1 VHSTEGSGVQAS
13 WIHDVTAILRH
24 GHAILEDARRVL
36 IDKPVK
42 NDKSN
47 AGLEERKT
55 AEEVLLVL
63 LTFCPCM
70 RIVGDRDRNA
80 IISCSRN
87 SSML

>member
-1 VHSTEGSGVQAS
+1 M
-13 WIHDVTAILRH
+13 RH

-36 IDKPVK
+36 IDKPVEHDK
-42 NDKSN
+42 NN

-63 LTFCPCM
+63 LNFCPCT
-70 RIVGDRDRNA
+70 RIVEDRDRNA

-87 SSML
+87 SSTL

>member
-1 VHSTEGSGVQAS
+1 M
-13 WIHDVTAILRH
+13 RH

-36 IDKPVK
+36 IDKPVEH
-42 NDKSN
+42 DKSN

-55 AEEVLLVL
+55 AEEVLL
-63 LTFCPCM
+63 TFCLCT

-87 SSML
+87 SSTL